1 VGGCVGA
8 VVGASVGASV
18 GLLVGAAA
26 GRSEVVVAAKRGP
39 VMKPAIT
46 QKQAMAAAMPPP
58 HRPKTVNAAFTAP
71 GN

>member
-1 VGGCVGA
+1 
-8 VVGASVGASV
+8 VGASV

-26 GRSEVVVAAKRGP
+26 GCSDVVAANRGA
-39 VMKPAIT
+39 VMNPAMI
-46 QKQAMAAAMPPP
+46 QNKAMAAAVAPP